1 MRTIDLALALALGSL
16 SLGACFDDTRTIEL
30 ETDEVR
36 LPLGTGTEIGVWVDG
51 RELSRLDA
59 FSWYVENKDV
69 VSLEMADDGAHVR
82 ITGREPGTTIVH
94 LGYRTTSIP
103 LRAIVLAPS
112 P

>member
-1 MRTIDLALALALGSL
+1 MRTILLALAVA

-30 ETDEVR
+30 DADEVR
-36 LPLGTGTEIGVWVDG
+36 LPIGGGTEIGVWVDG

-59 FSWYVENKDV
+59 FSWHVENKDV
-69 VSLEMADDGAHVR
+69 VSVEMAADGAHVR

-103 LRAIVLAPS
+103 LRATVLEP
-112 P
+112 